1 MSNATREEFAA
12 SLRQVLVLADTQ
24 KGEVLAEVGEVH
36 TWLEGHGLSVQLEEN
51 VRAFSQEFAGPGKG
65 FSGPRP
71 DLIVV
76 LGGDGSVLSA
86 ARVFAEEPVPVVG
99 IKFGQLGFLAH
110 VEARTWREGL
120 GEVLAGRAEWEDRM
134 MLEAQGGEGLSA
146 VALNDLVL
154 SRGDTHGLLTLR
166 LEVGKEVVTD
176 YRADGLIFATP
187 SGSTA
192 YSLAAGGPVLAPS
205 MNGVVVTPIAAHSLS
220 NRPLVLDPLLEAS
233 VCVSAAA
240 GPVSLVVDGH
250 PLASL
255 QEGAR
260 LIIRRHRN
268 TYPLLAPAGAT
279 PWRRLRER
287 LGWRGSFFGA
297 EPVLSPGAD
306 SDRQGR

>member
-1 MSNATREEFAA
+1 MAHVPREEFAG
-12 SLRQVLVLADTQ
+12 SLRQILVLADTR
-24 KGEVLAEVGEVH
+24 KSEVLTELGEVH
-36 TWLEGHGLSVQLEEN
+36 TWLEGHGLGVQIEEN
-51 VRAFSQEFAGPGKG
+51 VRAFSQAFAGPDRS

-76 LGGDGSVLSA
+76 LGGDGSVLAA

-110 VEARTWREGL
+110 VEARAWRDGL
-120 GEVLAGRAEWEDRM
+120 GDVLAGRAEWEDRM
-134 MLEAQGGEGLSA
+134 MLEAVGDEGLSA

-166 LEVGKEVVTD
+166 LEVGTEVVTD

-192 YSLAAGGPVLAPS
+192 YSLAAGGPVMDPS
-205 MNGVVVTPIAAHSLS
+205 MNGFVVTPIAAHSLS
-220 NRPLVLDPLLEAS
+220 NRPLVLDPMLEAS
-233 VCVSAAA
+233 VCVSDAA

-250 PLASL
+250 PLAAL
-255 QEGAR
+255 EQGAR
-260 LIIRRHRN
+260 LTIKRHRN

-287 LGWRGSFFGA
+287 LGWRGSF
-297 EPVLSPGAD
+297 LGAD
-306 SDRQGR
+306 TETER

>member
-1 MSNATREEFAA
+1 MSHPSREEFAE
-12 SLRQVLVLADTQ
+12 SLRQVLVLADTT
-24 KGEVLAEVGEVH
+24 KSAVRAELGEVY
-36 TWLEGHGLSVQLEEN
+36 TWLEGHGLGVQVEEN
-51 VRAFSQEFAGPGKG
+51 VRAFSQQFAGPGNH
-65 FSGPRP
+65 FSGTPP
-71 DLIVV
+71 DLVVV

-86 ARVFAEEPVPVVG
+86 ARVFAEDPVPVVG

-110 VEARTWREGL
+110 VEARSWREGL
-120 GEVLAGRAEWEDRM
+120 GDVLAGRAEWEARM
-134 MLEAQGGEGLSA
+134 MLEAEGDEGLCA

-166 LEVGKEVVTD
+166 LEVGREVVTD

-205 MNGVVVTPIAAHSLS
+205 MNAVVVTPIAAHSLS
-220 NRPLVLDPLLEAS
+220 NRPLVLDPMLEAS

-250 PLASL
+250 PLAFL
-255 QEGAR
+255 EQGAC
-260 LIIRRHRN
+260 LTIRRHRN

-287 LGWRGSFFGA
+287 LGWRGSFFGVDA
-297 EPVLSPGAD
+297 SSSRDAGPG
-306 SDRQGR
+306 GRAT

>member
-1 MSNATREEFAA
+1 MSHATREEFVA

-51 VRAFSQEFAGPGKG
+51 VRAFSQESTGPGKD

-297 EPVLSPGAD
+297 EPGLSPGAD